1 MGAMEIR
8 LDNVKRFDQASNGRE
23 FDVVVRFSVICRSD
37 RHCVL
42 GPSSAEV
49 VRKLN
54 HKAYLEH
61 GDTVMLGI
69 IILAVAVFVALI
81 SFLIWA

>member
-1 MGAMEIR
+1 MEIR
-8 LDNVKRFDQASNGRE
+8 LDNVKGFDKVRNEGRE
-23 FDVVVRFSVICRSD
+23 CDVVVRFSVICRSD

-54 HKAYLEH
+54 HTAHLEQ

-69 IILAVAVFVALI
+69 IIVAVAAFVALI
-81 SFLIWA
+81 SLLMISA